1 MSDINQNNVLSQQN
15 MVGNPSVM
23 AGNSADASGNST
35 NSRQSTWDNGSRY
48 LQSGPVMATPAQVQP
63 PKPDTEETRRMKEN
77 FRFFG
82 PVTFLYAVFYAFCM
96 YRNGSG
102 VTFPFFVAGSLLFLC
117 FSLSRLGTT
126 LKRGSIFYM
135 AAMVLLGVS
144 TFCTD
149 DGRLIFFNKLGI
161 FLLMMSLLLK
171 QFFDTSGWQL
181 GKYLISICQLV
192 FASFGEL
199 GRPISDFIGYRKKNA
214 SETGKKLLY
223 VVLGLAVGLPLFIVV
238 LLLLT
243 SADAVFR
250 KLTENVLENIRLDNI
265 MNVLLRITFIFFAS
279 YALTAYL
286 CKRCIGEKVADRRVG
301 EPVLAITVAGLLTIL
316 YLLFCSVQI
325 GGLFLGKLE
334 LPDGY
339 TYSKYAREGFFQLLA
354 VSLLNLAI
362 VLVCMAFFKKSKV
375 LKGML
380 TTMSFCTFIMIA
392 SSAWRMIYYIRY
404 GYLTFLRILVLWF
417 LVVLALLFAGV
428 VVGIFREK
436 FPLFRYSVG
445 VVTILYLAFSFIHP
459 DYLIAKY
466 NVENAPHENV
476 VWWTQQEGWQEEANL
491 SRDNMF
497 GGRFFLDVNPYQEYY
512 YLMGLSADAAP
523 ILVPYLEELGYDMR
537 AFKSENAVGYAQ
549 DVVGGDISRGSL
561 DGFGYYWMQRMQQR
575 TQNFGIRTF
584 NVSRYVMVRRM
595 R

>member
-1 MSDINQNNVLSQQN
+1 
-15 MVGNPSVM
+15 
-23 AGNSADASGNST
+23 
-35 NSRQSTWDNGSRY
+35 
-48 LQSGPVMATPAQVQP
+48 
-63 PKPDTEETRRMKEN
+63 
-77 FRFFG
+77 
-82 PVTFLYAVFYAFCM
+82 
-96 YRNGSG
+96 
-102 VTFPFFVAGSLLFLC
+102 
-117 FSLSRLGTT
+117 
-126 LKRGSIFYM
+126 M

-192 FASFGEL
+192 FASIGEL
-199 GRPISDFIGYRKKNA
+199 GRPISDFVGYRKKNS
-214 SETGKKLLY
+214 SEIGRKLVY
-223 VVLGLAVGLPLFIVV
+223 VILGLAVGLPLFIVV
-238 LLLLT
+238 LLLLA

-250 KLTENVLENIRLDNI
+250 QLTEKVLENIRLDNI
-265 MNVLLRITFIFFAS
+265 MNVLIRIAFIFFAS

-301 EPVLAITVAGLLTIL
+301 EPILAITVTGLLTLI

-334 LPDGY
+334 LPQGY
-339 TYSKYAREGFFQLLA
+339 TYSRYAREGFFQLLT
-354 VSLLNLAI
+354 VSLLNLVI
-362 VLVCMAFFKKSKV
+362 VLLCMAFFKKSKA
-375 LKGML
+375 LKGIL
-380 TTMSFCTFIMIA
+380 TVMSLCTFIMIA
-392 SSAWRMIYYIRY
+392 SSAWRMIYYIRF

-428 VVGIFREK
+428 VAGIFREK

-445 VVTILYLAFSFIHP
+445 VVTVLYLAFSFVHP

-466 NVENAPHENV
+466 NVENAPHDM
-476 VWWTQQEGWQEEANL
+476 VWWTQQEGWQADENF
-491 SRDNMF
+491 SQDDMF
-497 GGRFFLDVNPYQEYY
+497 GGRFFLAPNPYQDYY

-537 AFKSENAVGYAQ
+537 AFTAEDAVNYAK
-549 DVVGGDISRGSL
+549 DSVGGDISRGSSE
-561 DGFGYYWMQRMQQR
+561 GFGYYWMQRMQQR
-575 TQNFGIRTF
+575 TQNLGIRTF
-584 NVSRYVMVRRM
+584 NVSRYVMVQSM
-595 R
+595 K

>member
-1 MSDINQNNVLSQQN
+1 
-15 MVGNPSVM
+15 
-23 AGNSADASGNST
+23 
-35 NSRQSTWDNGSRY
+35 
-48 LQSGPVMATPAQVQP
+48 
-63 PKPDTEETRRMKEN
+63 MKEN

-117 FSLSRLGTT
+117 FSLSKLETT

-149 DGRLIFFNKLGI
+149 DSRLIFFNKLGI

-171 QFFDTSGWQL
+171 QFFDTTGWQL
-181 GKYLISICQLV
+181 GKYLFSICQLV
-192 FASFGEL
+192 CASLGEL

-238 LLLLT
+238 LLLLA

-250 KLTENVLENIRLDNI
+250 QMTESVLENIRLDNI
-265 MNVLLRITFIFFAS
+265 MNVLIRVAFIFFAS

-286 CKRCIGEKVADRRVG
+286 CKRCIGEEVKDRRVG
-301 EPVLAITVAGLLTIL
+301 EPILAITVTGLLTLL

-334 LPDGY
+334 LPQGY

-354 VSLLNLAI
+354 VSLLNLVI
-362 VLVCMAFFKKSKV
+362 VLLCMAFFKKSKV
-375 LKGML
+375 LKGIL
-380 TTMSFCTFIMIA
+380 TAMSLCTFIMIA

-428 VVGIFREK
+428 VTGIFREK

-445 VVTILYLAFSFIHP
+445 VVTVLYLIFSFVHP

-466 NVENAPHENV
+466 NVANAPHENM
-476 VWWTQQEGWQEEANL
+476 VWWTQQEGWQEEADL
-491 SRDNMF
+491 SLDNMF
-497 GGRFFLDVNPYQEYY
+497 GGRFFLDLNPYQDYY
-512 YLMGLSADAAP
+512 YLMSLSADAAP
-523 ILVPYLEELGYDMR
+523 VLVPYLEEQGYDMR
-537 AFKSENAVGYAQ
+537 AFTAEDAVSYAE
-549 DVVGGDISRGSL
+549 DFLGGDISRGSL
-561 DGFGYYWMQRMQQR
+561 EGFGYYWMRRMQQR
-575 TQNFGIRTF
+575 TQNLGIRTF
-584 NVSRYVMVRRM
+584 NVSRYVMVRSM